1 MPVTYSDIN
10 NSAMLIEVAYK
21 RGNAAPDLSFGTHF
35 FQDLVEA
42 QIRYLPLYPD
52 DEGVVFN
59 RKFLT
64 SSHNMLPELLPTMA
78 HLADTVKVVDVAR
91 EAGGLVLRVLMNAE
105 AEQAVAFLSPPRPAT
120 PGAAEGVFAAEVPV
134 RAAEDHARWRARMA
148 RRIAANL
155 DRERFGVVGLYLIG
169 SAKHETGGAG
179 SDIDLLVH
187 MRGTDRQ
194 RADLELWME
203 AWSQALAEM
212 NYLRSG
218 QKVDGLVDA
227 HIITDEDIA
236 RGDSYAS
243 KIDAPTDPAK
253 KL

>member
-1 MPVTYSDIN
+1 M
-10 NSAMLIEVAYK
+10 
-21 RGNAAPDLSFGTHF
+21 
-35 FQDLVEA
+35 EA

-59 RKFLT
+59 RRFLT
-64 SSHNMLPELLPTMA
+64 GSHNMLSELLPTMA
-78 HLADTVKVVDVAR
+78 NLADTVKVIDVAR

-120 PGAAEGVFAAEVPV
+120 PSTDGALASDVPV

-148 RRIAANL
+148 KRIAANL

-169 SAKHETGGAG
+169 SAKHETGGAS

-236 RGDSYAS
+236 RGDSYAA